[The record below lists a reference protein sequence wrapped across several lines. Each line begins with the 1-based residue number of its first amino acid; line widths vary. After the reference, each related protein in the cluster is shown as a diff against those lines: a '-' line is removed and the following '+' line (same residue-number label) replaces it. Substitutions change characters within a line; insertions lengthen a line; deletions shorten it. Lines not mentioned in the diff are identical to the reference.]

1 MFKRFVLI
9 VALFV
14 ALTFLAIPAH
24 ADCDPKDPDC
34 PITPPQS
41 VEVNSD
47 VILDEATTGDVDSP
61 GALIPLE
68 SDFSSSGPEI
78 INPVPFNSILA
89 APPNFESLDVRMR
102 WQEPTDVSC
111 GVQALGMAFDGIGDG
126 SPSSSAMQTFL
137 QSKGMMYDFGTG
149 VEELAYAAQNFGYK
163 GSVPFHGWG
172 LDQLRQEIDSGQ
184 PVVVSIGANGE
195 GQPGHFV
202 TVTGVSPDGKWVSYN
217 DPTLGK
223 RVIPSDEFMRLWG
236 LQGYSGVA
244 VRKEV
249 PSGSVDPIPWV
260 AAAAGLMAIIS
271 QTPLALRRMGIG
283 GRLIEPGAGSRR
295 RRVVRPS
302 TSRPRFLG
310 RARSRPPRP
319 ASKPRKRNK
328 GWVMRNRRRTPAPPT
343 PEPSPIPPATTG
355 TPTPPP
361 TLTPSP
367 RPAVTPTPTPV
378 PYLRN
383 KNVGSHEGTPYPGIN
398 RAYDK
403 VNQAED
409 FELPIPS
416 IISRAVLPVASKAVK
431 YFRKARSIWN
441 MTGVAFNEL
450 ADDKFSVSVPGQPP
464 GEKLSFRQKLH
475 IAGTRYNQTNQPAVL
490 SHSIRWKAVRG
501 LGFTALISLATN
513 AIDFTVGENRD
524 KGLRSN
530 EFAASTMVD
539 FAQAGLIGV
548 GAAVG
553 VGAIVTGFTLS
564 APIWLVALAT
574 VGTGLLLGWIID
586 QIINTD
592 KLKEK
597 VATGL
602 SAFGGIYENTK
613 TIVNVGVQRIGQQV
627 LKTARRV
634 NDTVEET
641 LQNIGDTINSVG
653 KNLSKTAQNLKDKIG
668 GIFGNLFG
676 TGS

>member
-1 MFKRFVLI
+1 MV
-9 VALFV
+9 
-14 ALTFLAIPAH
+14 
-24 ADCDPKDPDC
+24 
-34 PITPPQS
+34 
-41 VEVNSD
+41 
-47 VILDEATTGDVDSP
+47 
-61 GALIPLE
+61 
-68 SDFSSSGPEI
+68 
-78 INPVPFNSILA
+78 
-89 APPNFESLDVRMR
+89 
-102 WQEPTDVSC
+102 
-111 GVQALGMAFDGIGDG
+111 
-126 SPSSSAMQTFL
+126 
-137 QSKGMMYDFGTG
+137 
-149 VEELAYAAQNFGYK
+149 
-163 GSVPFHGWG
+163 
-172 LDQLRQEIDSGQ
+172 RQEQ
-184 PVVVSIGANGE
+184 
-195 GQPGHFV
+195 
-202 TVTGVSPDGKWVSYN
+202 
-217 DPTLGK
+217 
-223 RVIPSDEFMRLWG
+223 
-236 LQGYSGVA
+236 
-244 VRKEV
+244 
-249 PSGSVDPIPWV
+249 
-260 AAAAGLMAIIS
+260 
-271 QTPLALRRMGIG
+271 
-283 GRLIEPGAGSRR
+283 
-295 RRVVRPS
+295 
-302 TSRPRFLG
+302 
-310 RARSRPPRP
+310 
-319 ASKPRKRNK
+319 
-328 GWVMRNRRRTPAPPT
+328 
-343 PEPSPIPPATTG
+343 
-355 TPTPPP
+355 
-361 TLTPSP
+361 
-367 RPAVTPTPTPV
+367 
-378 PYLRN
+378 
-383 KNVGSHEGTPYPGIN
+383 TPYPGIN
-398 RAYDK
+398 RTYDK

-409 FELPIPS
+409 FDLPIPL
-416 IISRAVLPVASKAVK
+416 IISQAVLPVASKAVK
-431 YFRKARSIWN
+431 YYRKARGIWN

-450 ADDKFSVSVPGQPP
+450 ADSKFSVSVPGQPP

-475 IAGTRYNQTNQPAVL
+475 IAGTRYNQKSQPAVL

-574 VGTGLLLGWIID
+574 VGTGLLLGWIVD
-586 QIINTD
+586 QIIDTD